1 MVFFWAGEVTETKA
15 AVVKVPEG
23 FVLNVCNATLASSAA
38 ADASAPVVSLGL
50 ETTQMDKKPWK
61 GVVAHLGA
69 GAHQVKLDLV
79 FGAAP
84 QVKFYVAK
92 GTGKVNL
99 TGYFQPGPLAELPE
113 AEPVVAAAVA
123 TKSPATGSSNN
134 KKRAREE
141 PVTWDQTPSDS
152 DDAKPA
158 AKAPAPQQQKQQKKQ
173 EKKPD
178 QQQQDKEDKKPDQQK
193 QEKKP
198 KQDKKQEAPVANGD
212 SGASESGSSKKKH
225 RKKKNKA
232 ASADI

>member
-23 FVLNVCNATLASSAA
+23 FVLNVCNATLAG

-50 ETTQMDKKPWK
+50 DTAQMDKKPWK

-69 GAHQVKLDLV
+69 DTHQVKLDLV

-99 TGYFQPGPLAELPE
+99 TGYFQPGPSAELPE
-113 AEPVVAAAVA
+113 ATPAASVVVA
-123 TKSPATGSSNN
+123 TKAPATSSNN

-141 PVTWDQTPSDS
+141 PVTWDQ
-152 DDAKPA
+152 
-158 AKAPAPQQQKQQKKQ
+158 
-173 EKKPD
+173 
-178 QQQQDKEDKKPDQQK
+178 
-193 QEKKP
+193 
-198 KQDKKQEAPVANGD
+198 VRF
-212 SGASESGSSKKKH
+212 ESAFCVVWVGVTGQVYVCLYVCSCALPH
-225 RKKKNKA
+225 L
-232 ASADI
+232 